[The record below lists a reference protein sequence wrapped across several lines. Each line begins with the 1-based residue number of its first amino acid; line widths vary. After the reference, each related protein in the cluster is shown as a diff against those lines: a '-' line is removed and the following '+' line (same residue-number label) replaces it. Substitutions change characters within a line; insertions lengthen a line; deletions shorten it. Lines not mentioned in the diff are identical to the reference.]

1 MNNLKL
7 LKELRQEK
15 GDTQSDIAKA
25 LNISQKAYSYYERG
39 EREPSIE
46 MLIQISNYFNVT
58 IDYLLGREI
67 NKYYELT
74 EDEYALIKKYRML
87 NERNK
92 GKINER
98 IAIIQEEEMKK

>member
-1 MNNLKL
+1 MNNLEL

-39 EREPSIE
+39 EREPSID

-58 IDYLLGREI
+58 VDYLLGREKS
-67 NKYYELT
+67 KYYELT
-74 EDEYALIKKYRML
+74 EDEYNLIKRYRML
-87 NERNK
+87 SERNK

-98 IAIIQEEEMKK
+98 IDIIQEMECKK